1 MLPAA
6 RGRTRASEHAPRTSR
21 NGVSAAEEGLMAAR
35 TAAVGGTTDW
45 IERQFHVRAA
55 GSTIGTEV
63 RGGITTFLVMSYI
76 LVVNAVI
83 LSGAGIPFPAVV
95 AATALMA
102 ALFTGGMALYANY
115 PYAGAAGLGINA
127 VVAFGLVKGAG
138 LSWQG
143 AMGVVAL
150 EGLAICV
157 AMALGVRRALLDAV
171 PVPLKLGIGAGIGA
185 FIFTIGAFNGGLAVG
200 TGNPSDPVALGNLNS
215 GTAIVTIGGL
225 LLTAFLYARN
235 VKGALIL
242 GIIGATIIGIGV
254 NAATGGATYKAFPGV
269 AVMPTT
275 WLDTPD
281 FSTIGGVFTTVNGS
295 FALFEVF
302 KLGFF
307 VAILTIFSLMLSDFF
322 DTAGTVVSVASE
334 GGWLRPDGTIPRAD
348 RVFWVDSL
356 GALFGGIFG
365 TSSNTTYIESG
376 AGVAEGAKTGLASLV
391 TAVLFLIAIFL
402 APIAGI
408 VPPQATAAALML
420 VGWFMFKP
428 LLDLNKTG
436 TVDFATGFAILLTVF
451 VMPLTYSITNGIGDG
466 FLAYTFLKLVSSKGK
481 DVSLWMWIASAAFL
495 IYFAD
500 PFIRKF
506 LS

>member
-1 MLPAA
+1 
-6 RGRTRASEHAPRTSR
+6 
-21 NGVSAAEEGLMAAR
+21 MAAR
-35 TAAVGGTTDW
+35 TTAIHA
-45 IERQFHVRAA
+45 ERNMLDRYFKVTET

-63 RGGITTFLVMSYI
+63 RGGLTNFLVMSYI

-83 LSGAGIPFPAVV
+83 LSSAGMSFPAVA

-102 ALFTGGMALYANY
+102 ALFTGGMALWANY

-138 LSWQG
+138 LSWQA

-150 EGLAICV
+150 EGGAICI
-157 AMALGVRRALLDAV
+157 AMALGLRRALLDAV
-171 PVPLKLGIGAGIGA
+171 PYQLKLGIGAGIGA
-185 FIFTIGAFNGGLAVG
+185 FIFAIGAFNGGLAIG

-215 GTAIVTIGGL
+215 GTAIVTIAGL
-225 LLTAFLYARN
+225 IITVALYSRG
-235 VKGALIL
+235 VKGTLLL
-242 GIIGATIIGIGV
+242 GIIGATIVGVLV
-254 NAATGGATYKAFPGV
+254 NAASGGATYKDLPGV
-269 AVMPTT
+269 AVMPSP
-275 WLDTPD
+275 LFDTPN
-281 FSTIGGVFTTVNGS
+281 FGTIGQLDVPGVFS
-295 FALFEVF
+295 
-302 KLGFF
+302 KLGIV
-307 VAILTIFSLMLSDFF
+307 VALLTVFSLMLSDFF
-322 DTAGTVVSVASE
+322 DTAGTVTSVAAE
-334 GGWLRPDGTIPRAD
+334 GGWLKPDGRIDRAD

-376 AGVAEGAKTGLASLV
+376 AGVAEGARTGLASLV
-391 TAVLFLIAIFL
+391 TAILFLIAIFL

-420 VGWFMFKP
+420 VGWFMFRP

-451 VMPLTYSITNGIGDG
+451 VMPLTYSITNGIGAG
-466 FLAYTFLKLVSSKGK
+466 FLAYTFLKLISGKSK
-481 DVSLWMWIASAAFL
+481 DVSLWMGIASIAFL

-506 LS
+506 LG

>member
-1 MLPAA
+1 
-6 RGRTRASEHAPRTSR
+6 
-21 NGVSAAEEGLMAAR
+21 MAAR
-35 TAAVGGTTDW
+35 AAAASGGQDW
-45 IERQFHVRAA
+45 IERQFRVRAS
-55 GSTIGTEV
+55 GSTIATEI
-63 RGGITTFLVMSYI
+63 RGGVTNYLVMSYI

-83 LSGAGIPFPAVV
+83 LSNAGIPFPAVV

-138 LSWQG
+138 LTWQG

-150 EGLAICV
+150 EGLAICI
-157 AMALGVRRALLDAV
+157 AMALGVRRTLLDAV
-171 PVPLKLGIGAGIGA
+171 PVPIKLGIGAGIGA
-185 FIFTIGAFNGGLAVG
+185 FIFAIGFFNGGLAVG

-225 LLTAFLYARN
+225 LLTAFLYSRN

-242 GIIGATIIGIGV
+242 GIVGATVIGVLV
-254 NAATGGATYKAFPGV
+254 NAATGGATYGALPGV

-275 WLDTPD
+275 LIASPD
-281 FSTIGGVFTTVNGS
+281 FSTIGAVFTSGPS
-295 FALFEVF
+295 GIALLEVF

-307 VAILTIFSLMLSDFF
+307 VAILTVFSLMLSDFF
-322 DTAGTVVSVASE
+322 DTAGTVVSVASQ
-334 GGWLRPDGTIPRAD
+334 GGWLKKDGTIDRAD

-391 TAVLFLIAIFL
+391 TAALFLVSVFL
-402 APIAGI
+402 APLAGI
-408 VPPQATAAALML
+408 VPPQATAGVLML

-428 LLDLNKTG
+428 ILDLNKVG
-436 TVDFATGFAILLTVF
+436 NIDFATGFAVLLTLF
-451 VMPLTYSITNGIGDG
+451 VMPLTYSITNGVGAG
-466 FLAYTFLKLVSSKGK
+466 FVAYSLLKVASGKSKEVSMP
-481 DVSLWMWIASAAFL
+481 LWAATIAFA

-500 PFIRKF
+500 PWLRQF
-506 LS
+506 LPK

>member
-1 MLPAA
+1 
-6 RGRTRASEHAPRTSR
+6 
-21 NGVSAAEEGLMAAR
+21 MAAQNP
-35 TAAVGGTTDW
+35 AVPA
-45 IERQFHVRAA
+45 ERNMLDRYFKVTEA

-63 RGGITTFLVMSYI
+63 RGGLTNFLVMSYI

-83 LSGAGIPFPAVV
+83 LSSAGMSFPAVA

-102 ALFTGGMALYANY
+102 ALFTAGMALWANY

-138 LSWQG
+138 LSWQA

-150 EGLAICV
+150 EGGAICI
-157 AMALGVRRALLDAV
+157 AMALGMRRALLDAV
-171 PVPLKLGIGAGIGA
+171 PYQLKLGIGAGIGA
-185 FIFTIGAFNGGLAVG
+185 FIFAIGAFNGGLAVG

-215 GTAIVTIGGL
+215 GTAIVTIAGL
-225 LLTAFLYARN
+225 IITTFLYARG
-235 VKGALIL
+235 VKGTLL
-242 GIIGATIIGIGV
+242 FGIIGATLVGVLV
-254 NAATGGATYKAFPGV
+254 NAATGGATYKDLPGV
-269 AVMPTT
+269 AVMPPNL
-275 WLDTPD
+275 LDTPNFGTVGQLD
-281 FSTIGGVFTTVNGS
+281 LLGVFS
-295 FALFEVF
+295 
-302 KLGFF
+302 KLG
-307 VAILTIFSLMLSDFF
+307 VVAAILTVFSLMLSDFF
-322 DTAGTVVSVASE
+322 DTAGTVTSVAAE
-334 GGWLRPDGTIPRAD
+334 GGWLRPDGRIDRAD

-376 AGVAEGAKTGLASLV
+376 AGVAEGARTGLASLV
-391 TAVLFLIAIFL
+391 TAILFLLAIFL

-420 VGWFMFKP
+420 VGWFMFRP

-451 VMPLTYSITNGIGDG
+451 IMPLTYSITNGIGAG
-466 FLAYTFLKLVSSKGK
+466 FLAFAFLKLVSGK
-481 DVSLWMWIASAAFL
+481 SREVTLWMWIASVAFL

-506 LS
+506 LA

>member
-1 MLPAA
+1 MLD
-6 RGRTRASEHAPRTSR
+6 RYFKVTE
-21 NGVSAAEEGLMAAR
+21 
-35 TAAVGGTTDW
+35 
-45 IERQFHVRAA
+45 A

-63 RGGITTFLVMSYI
+63 RGGLTNFLVMSYI

-83 LSGAGIPFPAVV
+83 LSSAGMSFPAVA

-102 ALFTGGMALYANY
+102 ALFTAGMALWANY

-138 LSWQG
+138 LSWQA

-150 EGLAICV
+150 EGGAICI
-157 AMALGVRRALLDAV
+157 AMALGLRRALLDAV
-171 PVPLKLGIGAGIGA
+171 PYQLKLGIGAGIGA
-185 FIFTIGAFNGGLAVG
+185 FIFAIGAFNGGLAVG
-200 TGNPSDPVALGNLNS
+200 TGNASDPVALGNLNS
-215 GTAIVTIGGL
+215 GTAIVTIAGL
-225 LLTAFLYARN
+225 IITTFLYARG
-235 VKGALIL
+235 VKGTLL
-242 GIIGATIIGIGV
+242 FGIIGATLVGVLV
-254 NAATGGATYKAFPGV
+254 NAATGGATYKDLPGV
-269 AVMPTT
+269 AVMPPNL
-275 WLDTPD
+275 LDTPNFGTVGQLD
-281 FSTIGGVFTTVNGS
+281 LLGVFS
-295 FALFEVF
+295 
-302 KLGFF
+302 KLG
-307 VAILTIFSLMLSDFF
+307 VVAAILTVFSLMLSDFF
-322 DTAGTVVSVASE
+322 DTAGTVTSVAAE
-334 GGWLRPDGTIPRAD
+334 GGWLRPDGRIDRAD

-376 AGVAEGAKTGLASLV
+376 AGVAEGARTGLASLV
-391 TAVLFLIAIFL
+391 TAILFLLAIFL

-420 VGWFMFKP
+420 VGWFMFRP

-451 VMPLTYSITNGIGDG
+451 VMPLTYSITNGIGAG
-466 FLAYTFLKLVSSKGK
+466 FLAFTFLKLVSGK
-481 DVSLWMWIASAAFL
+481 SREVTLWMWIASVAFL

-506 LS
+506 LA

>member
-1 MLPAA
+1 
-6 RGRTRASEHAPRTSR
+6 
-21 NGVSAAEEGLMAAR
+21 MAAQT
-35 TAAVGGTTDW
+35 TAVPA
-45 IERQFHVRAA
+45 ERNMLDRYFKVTEA

-63 RGGITTFLVMSYI
+63 RGGLTNFLVMSYI

-83 LSGAGIPFPAVV
+83 LSSAGMSFPAVA

-102 ALFTGGMALYANY
+102 ALFTAGMALWANY

-138 LSWQG
+138 LSWQA

-150 EGLAICV
+150 EGGAICI
-157 AMALGVRRALLDAV
+157 AMALGLRRALLDAV
-171 PVPLKLGIGAGIGA
+171 PYQLKLGIGAGIGA
-185 FIFTIGAFNGGLAVG
+185 FIFAIGAFNGGLAMG
-200 TGNPSDPVALGNLNS
+200 TGNASDPVALGNLNS
-215 GTAIVTIGGL
+215 GTAIVTIAGL
-225 LLTAFLYARN
+225 IITTFLYARG
-235 VKGALIL
+235 VKGTLL
-242 GIIGATIIGIGV
+242 FGIIGATLVGVLV
-254 NAATGGATYKAFPGV
+254 NAATGGATYKDLPGV
-269 AVMPTT
+269 AVMPPNL
-275 WLDTPD
+275 LDTPN
-281 FSTIGGVFTTVNGS
+281 FGTIGQLDLLGVFS
-295 FALFEVF
+295 
-302 KLGFF
+302 KLG
-307 VAILTIFSLMLSDFF
+307 VVAAILTVFSLMLSDFF
-322 DTAGTVVSVASE
+322 DTAGTVTSVAAE
-334 GGWLRPDGTIPRAD
+334 GGWLRPDGRIDRAD

-376 AGVAEGAKTGLASLV
+376 AGVAEGARTGLASLV
-391 TAVLFLIAIFL
+391 TAILFLLAIFL

-420 VGWFMFKP
+420 VGWFMFRP

-451 VMPLTYSITNGIGDG
+451 VMPLTYSITNGIGAG
-466 FLAYTFLKLVSSKGK
+466 FLAFTFLKLVSGK
-481 DVSLWMWIASAAFL
+481 SREVTLWMWIASVAFL

-506 LS
+506 IA

>member
-1 MLPAA
+1 MTAQTPAVPAVPVERNMLD
-6 RGRTRASEHAPRTSR
+6 RYFKVTE
-21 NGVSAAEEGLMAAR
+21 
-35 TAAVGGTTDW
+35 
-45 IERQFHVRAA
+45 A

-63 RGGITTFLVMSYI
+63 RGGLTTFLVMSYI
-76 LVVNAVI
+76 IVVNAVI
-83 LSGAGIPFPAVV
+83 LSSAGMSFPAVA

-102 ALFTGGMALYANY
+102 ALFTGGMALWANY

-138 LSWQG
+138 LTWQA

-150 EGLAICV
+150 EGAAICV
-157 AMALGVRRALLDAV
+157 AMALGLRRALLDAV
-171 PVPLKLGIGAGIGA
+171 PYQIKLGIGAGIGA
-185 FIFTIGAFNGGLAVG
+185 FIFAIGAFNGGLAIG

-215 GTAIVTIGGL
+215 GTAIVTIAGL
-225 LLTAFLYARN
+225 IITAALYARG
-235 VKGALIL
+235 VKGTLLL
-242 GIIGATIIGIGV
+242 GIVGATIVGILV
-254 NAATGGATYKAFPGV
+254 NAGTGGATYKDLPGV
-269 AVMPTT
+269 AVMPANL
-275 WLDTPD
+275 LDTPN
-281 FSTIGGVFTTVNGS
+281 FGTIGQLDVPGVVS
-295 FALFEVF
+295 
-302 KLGFF
+302 KLGIV
-307 VAILTIFSLMLSDFF
+307 VAILTVFSLMLSDFF
-322 DTAGTVVSVASE
+322 DTAGTVTSVAAE
-334 GGWLRPDGTIPRAD
+334 GGWLRPDGRIDRAD

-376 AGVAEGAKTGLASLV
+376 AGVAEGARTGLASLV
-391 TAVLFLIAIFL
+391 TAILFLFAIFL

-436 TVDFATGFAILLTVF
+436 EVDFATGFAILLTVF
-451 VMPLTYSITNGIGDG
+451 VMPLTYSITNGIGAG
-466 FLAYTFLKLVSSKGK
+466 FLAYSFLKLVSGKGK
-481 DVSLWMWIASAAFL
+481 DVTLWMWIASVAFL

-506 LS
+506 LG

>member
-1 MLPAA
+1 M
-6 RGRTRASEHAPRTSR
+6 
-21 NGVSAAEEGLMAAR
+21 EEGSMAAQ
-35 TAAVGGTTDW
+35 TPAIPA
-45 IERQFHVRAA
+45 ERNMLDRYFKVTEA

-63 RGGITTFLVMSYI
+63 RGGLTNFLVMSYI

-83 LSGAGIPFPAVV
+83 LSSAGMSFPAVA

-102 ALFTGGMALYANY
+102 ALFTAGMALWANY

-138 LSWQG
+138 LSWQA

-150 EGLAICV
+150 EGGAICI

-171 PVPLKLGIGAGIGA
+171 PYQLKLGIGAGIGA
-185 FIFTIGAFNGGLAVG
+185 FIFAIGAFNGGLAIG

-215 GTAIVTIGGL
+215 GTAIVTIAGL
-225 LLTAFLYARN
+225 IITTFLYARG
-235 VKGALIL
+235 VKGTLL
-242 GIIGATIIGIGV
+242 FGIIGATLVGVLV
-254 NAATGGATYKAFPGV
+254 NAATGGATYKDLPGV
-269 AVMPTT
+269 AVMPPNL
-275 WLDTPD
+275 LDTPN
-281 FSTIGGVFTTVNGS
+281 FGTIGQLDLLGVFS
-295 FALFEVF
+295 
-302 KLGFF
+302 KLGV
-307 VAILTIFSLMLSDFF
+307 VAAVLTVFSLMLSDFF
-322 DTAGTVVSVASE
+322 DTAGTVTSVAAE
-334 GGWLRPDGTIPRAD
+334 GGWLRPDGRIDRAD

-376 AGVAEGAKTGLASLV
+376 AGVAEGARTGLASLV
-391 TAVLFLIAIFL
+391 TAILFLFAIFL

-420 VGWFMFKP
+420 VGWFMFRP

-451 VMPLTYSITNGIGDG
+451 VMPLTYSITNGIGAG
-466 FLAYTFLKLVSSKGK
+466 FLAFTFLKLVSGK
-481 DVSLWMWIASAAFL
+481 SREVTLWMWIASVAFL

-506 LS
+506 IA

>member
-1 MLPAA
+1 
-6 RGRTRASEHAPRTSR
+6 
-21 NGVSAAEEGLMAAR
+21 MAAR
-35 TAAVGGTTDW
+35 TTAIRA
-45 IERQFHVRAA
+45 ERNMLDRYFKVTET

-63 RGGITTFLVMSYI
+63 RGGLTNFLVMSYI

-83 LSGAGIPFPAVV
+83 LSSAGMSFPAVA

-102 ALFTGGMALYANY
+102 ALFTGGMALWANY

-138 LSWQG
+138 LSWQA

-150 EGLAICV
+150 EGGAICI
-157 AMALGVRRALLDAV
+157 AMALGLRRALLDAV
-171 PVPLKLGIGAGIGA
+171 PYQLKLGIGAGIGA
-185 FIFTIGAFNGGLAVG
+185 FVFAIGAFNGGLAIG

-215 GTAIVTIGGL
+215 GTAIVTIAGL
-225 LLTAFLYARN
+225 IITVALYSRG
-235 VKGALIL
+235 VKGTLLL
-242 GIIGATIIGIGV
+242 GIIGATIVGVLV
-254 NAATGGATYKAFPGV
+254 NAASGGATYKDLPGV
-269 AVMPTT
+269 AVMPSP
-275 WLDTPD
+275 LFDTPN
-281 FSTIGGVFTTVNGS
+281 FGTIGQLDVPGVFS
-295 FALFEVF
+295 
-302 KLGFF
+302 KLGIV
-307 VAILTIFSLMLSDFF
+307 VALLTVFSLMLSDLF
-322 DTAGTVVSVASE
+322 DTAGTVSSVAAE
-334 GGWLRPDGTIPRAD
+334 GGWLKPDGRIDRAD

-376 AGVAEGAKTGLASLV
+376 AGVAEGARTGLASLV
-391 TAVLFLIAIFL
+391 TAILFLIAIFL

-420 VGWFMFKP
+420 VGWFMFRP

-451 VMPLTYSITNGIGDG
+451 VMPLTYSITNGIGAG
-466 FLAYTFLKLVSSKGK
+466 FLAYTFLKLISGKSK
-481 DVSLWMWIASAAFL
+481 DVSLWMGIASIAFL

-506 LS
+506 LG